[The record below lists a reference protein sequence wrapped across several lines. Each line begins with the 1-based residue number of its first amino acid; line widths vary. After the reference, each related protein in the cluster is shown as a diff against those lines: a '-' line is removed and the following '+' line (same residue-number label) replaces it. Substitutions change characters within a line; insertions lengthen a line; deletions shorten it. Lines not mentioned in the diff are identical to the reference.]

1 MNFKVKIN
9 NIGKL
14 READISVRPFTV
26 LAGPNNTGKSFFSK
40 ALYSVFDAMSANLVE
55 VYIRN
60 HLRPLMRGVRQI
72 EISIDEIS
80 EDKKRKSFLTRKNK
94 TDFSENKKTQ
104 IEKLVNSIKS
114 DIKKFMELCAS
125 FSNSKGE
132 PLFILVDSYPKFTEA
147 LNKLLESY
155 KTSLPEFE
163 HLVQT
168 KEILFFNKESLKNIK
183 EGIAQLEVIKNF
195 KPEKLMDR
203 SFAKVLEENLT
214 GNFQIPNL
222 RKLTGDNEKP
232 ASIVIESLKDK
243 KQAVFIDGIPN
254 ICEVTINE
262 DQINSQFSLEGLAEL
277 QNSSRVIY
285 IESPFYWKLHKALS
299 RASRSSLS
307 FRSNR
312 KSLLVPKYFND
323 LHLMLMDELSG
334 DMAFPDI
341 FENLTKEIIEGK
353 IIIDESG
360 TLQFKE
366 FKGKAHSLPM
376 TATGIVQMGL
386 LALLIEKKV
395 LDEGTIL
402 FIDEPETNLHPA
414 WQVEMMK
421 ILFKLVKAGAYVIM
435 ATHSADM
442 LKWLEVHLR
451 NHPKDKDLIALN
463 QMKVKKDGTASIVD
477 PDRDIEKTIRS
488 IKKNLTEPFLELFLK
503 GQDSKEGESDNV

>member
-1 MNFKVKIN
+1 M
-9 NIGKL
+9 
-14 READISVRPFTV
+14 
-26 LAGPNNTGKSFFSK
+26 
-40 ALYSVFDAMSANLVE
+40 
-55 VYIRN
+55 
-60 HLRPLMRGVRQI
+60 
-72 EISIDEIS
+72 
-80 EDKKRKSFLTRKNK
+80 
-94 TDFSENKKTQ
+94 
-104 IEKLVNSIKS
+104 
-114 DIKKFMELCAS
+114 
-125 FSNSKGE
+125 
-132 PLFILVDSYPKFTEA
+132 VDSYPKFTEA

-262 DQINSQFSLEGLAEL
+262 DQISSEFSLEGLAEL

-285 IESPFYWKLHKALS
+285 IESPFYWKLRNALS
-299 RASRSSLS
+299 RASRPSFS

-334 DMAFPDI
+334 DMAFLGYFSRPD
-341 FENLTKEIIEGK
+341 
-353 IIIDESG
+353 
-360 TLQFKE
+360 
-366 FKGKAHSLPM
+366 
-376 TATGIVQMGL
+376 
-386 LALLIEKKV
+386 
-395 LDEGTIL
+395 
-402 FIDEPETNLHPA
+402 
-414 WQVEMMK
+414 
-421 ILFKLVKAGAYVIM
+421 
-435 ATHSADM
+435 
-442 LKWLEVHLR
+442 
-451 NHPKDKDLIALN
+451 
-463 QMKVKKDGTASIVD
+463 
-477 PDRDIEKTIRS
+477 
-488 IKKNLTEPFLELFLK
+488 
-503 GQDSKEGESDNV
+503 